1 MIHRILIITIDE
13 ALADALHAAL
23 AHWGYDCVTCRDA
36 SDALREAGEQAPR
49 GVIVDTEM
57 PYVDALD
64 VVTALRQHG
73 PTANTAAIAILPSL
87 AEDVLELATGR
98 GCDRGIARPIDPDWI
113 AAEIDRVAQL
123 RLTAA
128 A

>member
-1 MIHRILIITIDE
+1 M
-13 ALADALHAAL
+13 
-23 AHWGYDCVTCRDA
+23 
-36 SDALREAGEQAPR
+36 
-49 GVIVDTEM
+49 
-57 PYVDALD
+57 
-64 VVTALRQHG
+64 TALRQHG